1 MRKKILA
8 GIFLIV
14 IIVSPIMA
22 SVDFATY
29 GLVYKNKEMENDV
42 TVMHFLDDDAR
53 RISVS
58 SNQSL
63 DAQDLEKI
71 SSINKT
77 FSSWKYLEYTSLS
90 FFIDGERIQI
100 ILKPDSFIYESIN
113 LVSYAPAG
121 FFFTQTPSGLTYNF
135 RLTSGTSFPKLK
147 GIVNDEESFC
157 KEVLAVLGFSQIPP
171 IPLEV
176 TSSTIAQVSPIT
188 STMTVT
194 DLESKDAQIMELIT
208 KLQEEG
214 SQNNDAL
221 ELFKDKVSDRIG
233 LIEENVPTRQE
244 IVDLENANAK
254 LTEELEDSLIRQ
266 KDLTNEIL
274 ELQRLYTSLSEEV
287 EILRKAMITLHDKGL
302 FGSVNIVDSEAISR
316 ILTMKDKD
324 PKLTIEEAYSTLVK
338 EKYSVT
344 EYEVMLIFS
353 VYFNEFK

>member
-1 MRKKILA
+1 MKKKILA
-8 GIFLIV
+8 IIFLI
-14 IIVSPIMA
+14 IIGVSPIMA

-29 GLVYKNKEMENDV
+29 GLTYKNKEIENDV
-42 TVMHFLDDDAR
+42 TVMYFLDKDAR

-63 DAQDLEKI
+63 DAQDFEKI

-100 ILKPDSFIYESIN
+100 LLKPDSFVYESIN
-113 LVSYAPAG
+113 LVPYAPAG
-121 FFFTQTPSGLTYNF
+121 FFFTQTPSGLAYNF
-135 RLTSGTSFPKLK
+135 RLTSGASFPKLK

-157 KEVLAVLGFSQIPP
+157 KEVLAVLGFSQVPKVP
-171 IPLEV
+171 SEANSF
-176 TSSTIAQVSPIT
+176 TAAQESPSASDT
-188 STMTVT
+188 TMSDFEGNNV
-194 DLESKDAQIMELIT
+194 QIMELIK

-214 SQNNDAL
+214 SQNNDAF

-233 LIEENVPTRQE
+233 SIEENVPTRQE
-244 IVDLENANAK
+244 IVDLENKNAK
-254 LTEELEDSLIRQ
+254 LAGELEDSLIQQ
-266 KDLTNEIL
+266 KDLIKEVL
-274 ELQRLYTSLSEEV
+274 ELQQSLKSLSEEV
-287 EILRKAMITLHDKGL
+287 ETLRKAMITLHDKGL
-302 FGSVNIVDSEAISR
+302 FGSVNIVDSETISR
-316 ILTMKDKD
+316 ILKMKDKD
-324 PKLTIEEAYSTLVK
+324 PKLTIEEAYSTLAK